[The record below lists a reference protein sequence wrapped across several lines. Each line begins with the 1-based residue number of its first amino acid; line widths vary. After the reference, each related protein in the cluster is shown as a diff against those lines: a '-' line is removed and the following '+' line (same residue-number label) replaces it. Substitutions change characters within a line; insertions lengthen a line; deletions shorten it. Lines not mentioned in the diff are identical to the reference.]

1 MGLVFFFDSR
11 SRYHCYAMNE
21 YWKFLRKSKVN
32 PREIASLAVSQVQE
46 LVKMGALLDFLID
59 YQSEI
64 SQRDLKLWAAQIAWG
79 MMYLEKK
86 RFVHRDLATRN
97 ILMSTKQQVR
107 KGLYICRVI
116 LWCWG
121 PSSPQ
126 AYLCTRDLM
135 EDFPGIM
142 CKFLAVCFFCGQYM
156 LFLSVTNYKRL

>member
-1 MGLVFFFDSR
+1 
-11 SRYHCYAMNE
+11 MNSGS
-21 YWKFLRKSKVN
+21 FLRKSKVN
-32 PREIASLAVSQVQE
+32 PREIASFAVSQVQE

-107 KGLYICRVI
+107 KGLYIVVLYCGVEAQALLKLSYVPVI
-116 LWCWG
+116 
-121 PSSPQ
+121 
-126 AYLCTRDLM
+126 
-135 EDFPGIM
+135 
-142 CKFLAVCFFCGQYM
+142 
-156 LFLSVTNYKRL
+156 

>member
-1 MGLVFFFDSR
+1 MGTRPWDQGYMGLVFFFDSR
-11 SRYHCYAMNE
+11 SRYHCYAMN
-21 YWKFLRKSKVN
+21 
-32 PREIASLAVSQVQE
+32 EIASLAVSQVQE

-107 KGLYICRVI
+107 KGLYIVVLYCGVEAQALLKLSYVPVI
-116 LWCWG
+116 
-121 PSSPQ
+121 
-126 AYLCTRDLM
+126 
-135 EDFPGIM
+135 
-142 CKFLAVCFFCGQYM
+142 
-156 LFLSVTNYKRL
+156 